1 METLVKKRAVIK
13 TQLTLFEKYLDSA
26 KLLVDSQS
34 DLTQQKISE
43 LEIRLENSRTLLD
56 KFNDVQ
62 LEIELLV
69 SNDAELTSQ
78 ILERETFENKYY
90 KSVVSATAIISSSV
104 KSLSC
109 NEGAAGTSTPT
120 YALLN
125 LAIIELA
132 FFVRT
137 VFNVLVPRNDYD
149 LTFLSRRGF
158 TDKKLFEE
166 FQQILEDKSNGE
178 ELSDSSEE
186 DYVPSCQERSSYDFY
201 SSYEEV
207 EASQSDDR
215 ETKKTNMRSNNKRV
229 VNIPKPDFPMQ
240 PFQKIP

>member
-69 SNDAELTSQ
+69 SNDADLTSQ

-120 YALLN
+120 YEGLRDIIAELLASMNSYHTKTADVALLKN
-125 LAIIELA
+125 LYDEMHGTHNAQDSANQNIETENLNNDEYGKAHHTEEAHLDKRDQNRTRLIKLLA
-132 FFVRT
+132 
-137 VFNVLVPRNDYD
+137 
-149 LTFLSRRGF
+149 
-158 TDKKLFEE
+158 
-166 FQQILEDKSNGE
+166 
-178 ELSDSSEE
+178 EL
-186 DYVPSCQERSSYDFY
+186 
-201 SSYEEV
+201 
-207 EASQSDDR
+207 
-215 ETKKTNMRSNNKRV
+215 M
-229 VNIPKPDFPMQ
+229 I
-240 PFQKIP
+240 